1 MMGANGEH
9 RRLSKMN
16 QSTTMLNLEAAATAA
31 AARRELPVPA
41 ASAPTLQAIDDLA
54 EDIENLSGIVQQLGE
69 RFADHE
75 STVEAKLDHLL
86 KIQLEAKMNDTWGQ

>member
-1 MMGANGEH
+1 M
-9 RRLSKMN
+9 RR
-16 QSTTMLNLEAAATAA
+16 
-31 AARRELPVPA
+31 VPA
-41 ASAPTLQAIDDLA
+41 VSAPTLQALDDLA